1 MSQVW
6 KVAAREI
13 QQMGRSKAFIIT
25 SVLVL
30 LGVLALIVLPEA
42 FGGGTDQRTVGVVG
56 EGNVEI
62 AAAAEQ
68 LANAGDEPDQEPS
81 LEIDVVEFPGRDQAL
96 TALQA
101 GEIDAIL
108 MSATELVVETTR
120 GFGGNELHEL
130 LQRGAGAIE
139 LERLLEEE
147 GETAAEVIEVM
158 TSDILTTTTPDGT
171 DAPPD
176 DAAGLIAFIGLMLL
190 YIAILLYG
198 SWILNAVTEE
208 KSNRVVEVLLSALKP
223 WQLLAGKVLGVGG
236 LGLAQFVTTVVVA
249 LIAVRITGVLE
260 LPQLGLATIAHLV
273 LWFVLGFII
282 FAVIFGAAGSLVSR
296 PEDAQTVAF
305 PLSMIAVV
313 GFFLSQSAL
322 SDPEGTSALIG
333 TFIPLTAPFVVPVRA
348 ALDGIPMWQYLIA
361 VAITCLAIAGMVS
374 IGGRIYA
381 GGILRFGTRVKW
393 REAWRAAVE

>member
-120 GFGGNELHEL
+120 GFGGSELHEL